1 MATFSHRHCDTQRMT
16 EDYGTAAWVAREDVH
31 ARQVLHT
38 AKLVVMFSLPVAAG
52 FVAAAMENN
61 DTGAWS
67 ETAALLMFVA
77 ALFTLRVIWKRMSE
91 LKLED
96 LTGQPQD
103 VVQATLTAI
112 AAADK
117 KKAQSAHRWMV
128 WQVLLSLA
136 SSFSAAMA
144 LFLK

>member
-1 MATFSHRHCDTQRMT
+1 MATFSRTAVDTSHVT
-16 EDYGTAAWVAREDVH
+16 EDYGTARWVAREDAH

-61 DTGAWS
+61 DRGAWS
-67 ETAALLMFVA
+67 ETAALLMLVA

-91 LKLED
+91 LKLEE

-103 VVQATLTAI
+103 VVQAALTKI

-117 KKAQSAHRWMV
+117 KNAQSAHRWML

-136 SSFSAAMA
+136 SSFAAAMA